1 MFNKWLKRVSI
12 SYLFIRHVVR
22 AKQQQKLSESFPGKY
37 LSPFLGPSNINAENL
52 TFDHF
57 RGQSWKMLKNR
68 LPEGTFDNI
77 WCQAAKMLKINCR
90 RPLLTI
96 SEAKQQKFSKS
107 ITGVYIGPYLETC
120 YQVLEK
126 WYQVRA
132 TRYYIRYTIYYIP
145 YTIYHV
151 PYIIYH
157 IPYACVVG
165 QKQLATIA

>member
-22 AKQQQKLSESFPGKY
+22 AKQQQKLSESFPRKY
-37 LSPFLGPSNINAENL
+37 FSPFLGPSNENAENL
-52 TFDHF
+52 LPEVTFDHF
-57 RGQSWKMLKNR
+57 WGQSWNMLTNR
-68 LPEGTFDNI
+68 LPEGTFDHI

-96 SEAKQQKFSKS
+96 SEAKQQQCSKS

-151 PYIIYH
+151 LYTLYYILY
-157 IPYACVVG
+157 
-165 QKQLATIA
+165 TILYTRLH

>member
-22 AKQQQKLSESFPGKY
+22 AKQQQKLSESFPRKY
-37 LSPFLGPSNINAENL
+37 FSPFLGPSNENAENL
-52 TFDHF
+52 LPEVTFDHF
-57 RGQSWKMLKNR
+57 WGQSWKILKNR
-68 LPEGTFDNI
+68 LPEGTFDHI

-96 SEAKQQKFSKS
+96 SEAKQQKCSKS

-132 TRYYIRYTIYYIP
+132 TRHFENCPCYQVLETGS
-145 YTIYHV
+145 
-151 PYIIYH
+151 
-157 IPYACVVG
+157 C
-165 QKQLATIA
+165 